1 MKQIIIFIFTIA
13 IAIGAIAQNPNT
25 IIVKDKTYSVQQNK
39 TTTDIKTDYL
49 YEVKE
54 GEVYPIYISR
64 TGKAYIFKVS
74 KKTNKEYKYYLKDDI
89 AKDIIA
95 KDKIKIEKKKKQ

>member
-1 MKQIIIFIFTIA
+1 MKQFIIFIFA
-13 IAIGAIAQNPNT
+13 ITTTFVVIAQNPNT
-25 IIVKDKTYSVQQNK
+25 IVVKDKTYSVQQNK
-39 TTTDIKTDYL
+39 TAADIKTDYL

-54 GEVYPIYISR
+54 GETYPIYISK

-74 KKTNKEYKYYLKDDI
+74 KKTGSEYKYYLKDDI

-95 KDKIKIEKKKKQ
+95 KDKIKIEKKKE

>member
-1 MKQIIIFIFTIA
+1 MKRFIIFIIAIA
-13 IAIGAIAQNPNT
+13 IAIGANAQNPNT
-25 IIVKDKTYSVQQNK
+25 IVVKDKIYSVQQNK
-39 TTTDIKTDYL
+39 TATDIKTDYL

-54 GEVYPIYISR
+54 GETYPIYISK

-74 KKTNKEYKYYLKDDI
+74 KKTGNEYKYYLNDDI

-95 KDKIKIEKKKKQ
+95 KEKIKIEKK